1 MRTRIKKNQEFAHP
15 RAYLHIYLR
24 VTRKYFFPFF
34 PFFGKIRCSSW
45 YLVTWTI
52 CNKIIRCVP
61 MQCAVKCTSIL
72 QKSSSLLTKSAFLIL
87 SIYSQKNILPLAIS
101 TDKLTLLLMNPKSE
115 QNVCLYTTRHCAS
128 LISWSRHQRSLN
140 SFRFVAICIY

>member
-1 MRTRIKKNQEFAHP
+1 MYTN
-15 RAYLHIYLR
+15 YLLTYI
-24 VTRKYFFPFF
+24 VPKYVIPGNIFFPFF
-34 PFFGKIRCSSW
+34 HL
-45 YLVTWTI
+45 LVKRYAHLDTWTI
-52 CNKIIRCVP
+52 CNKIIWCVP

-72 QKSSSLLTKSAFLIL
+72 HKSSSLLTKSAFLIL

-128 LISWSRHQRSLN
+128 LSSWSRHQRSLN
-140 SFRFVAICIY
+140 SFRFVAIGIY